1 MKKMKFSIMYLA
13 VIVAIGSAFAMKPPF
28 QCEYAQ
34 QYRLQGTQYSPVGT
48 FGQDYDCDVDITSTC
63 TYYKPYP
70 VTHPNLYWACRSGIY
85 NDWTGRAKK

>member
-13 VIVAIGSAFAMKPPF
+13 AIVAIGSAFAMKPPLP
-28 QCEYAQ
+28 CENYP
-34 QYRLQGTQYSPVGT
+34 QYYLESGSYYPAGT
-48 FGQDYDCDVDITSTC
+48 FGQNYDCDEDITSTC

-85 NDWTGRAKK
+85 NDWSGRAKK